1 MAHRPV
7 HRLNDSRDC
16 GAGTKTQCSDVRV
29 NSRFISIQDDNN
41 SHGGGALV
49 ATLTKGRV
57 QANNKPVILVRDPA
71 RADNLCPTSGGSH
84 CNPRARTASPN
95 VRAGN
100 GS

>member
-16 GAGTKTQCSDVRV
+16 GARTKTQCSDVRV

-41 SHGGGALV
+41 SHGGGALI
-49 ATLTKGRV
+49 ATITKGRV
-57 QANNKPVILVRDPA
+57 RANSKPVILVRDPA
-71 RADNLCPTSGGSH
+71 KPDNLCPGSSH
-84 CNPRARTASPN
+84 CNPRAKTASPN